1 MMRIPFVSFDKMHG
15 EIKTDLTKAFS
26 AVLNNNFFIMGEEMK
41 AFEEEFASY
50 LGVKH
55 VISCGNGLDA
65 LHIILRAMGIGKGDE
80 VIVPSSTYIA
90 TALAVSYAGATPV
103 FVEPILETY
112 NIDPTRIE
120 ERITEKTK
128 AIMVVHLYGRP
139 VDMDPVLEIAKK
151 HNLKVVEDCAQA
163 HGAKYKGIK
172 VGGIGDAAGFSFYP
186 GKNLGALG
194 DGGAIATND
203 DNIAKIAAMYRN
215 YGSEIKYQNE
225 YKGFNSRLDEMQAA
239 FLRVKLPM
247 LDKWNTHRKKIANRY
262 LNDIKNPLI
271 KLPLPSDKVFDCVWH
286 VFAVRTKDRDG
297 LEKYLAEHGIGTLK
311 HYPIPMHLQKAYE
324 DLGIKK
330 GELPFAEEI
339 SATELSLPMYYG
351 MSEEE
356 ITYVINTINGFS
368 K

>member
-1 MMRIPFVSFDKMHG
+1 MMKIPFVSFEKMHG
-15 EIKTDLTKAFS
+15 EIKADLTKAFS
-26 AVLNNNFFIMGEEMK
+26 SVLNNNYFIMGKEMT
-41 AFEEEFASY
+41 AFEKEFASY
-50 LGVKH
+50 LGVRH

-65 LHIILRAMGIGKGDE
+65 LHIILRAMGVGKGDE

-103 FVEPILETY
+103 FVEPVLEAY
-112 NIDPTRIE
+112 NIDPARIE
-120 ERITEKTK
+120 EKITAKTK

-203 DNIAKIAAMYRN
+203 DNVARIAAMLRN
-215 YGSEIKYQNE
+215 YGSEIKYQND
-225 YKGFNSRLDEMQAA
+225 YKGYNSRLDEMQAA
-239 FLRVKLPM
+239 LLRVKLPM
-247 LDKWNTHRKKIANRY
+247 LDKWNAHRKYIANRY
-262 LNDIKNPLI
+262 LNEIKNPLV
-271 KLPLPSDKVFDCVWH
+271 KLPLPSDDVFDCVWH
-286 VFAVRTKDRDG
+286 IFAIRTKDRDG
-297 LEKYLAEHGIGTLK
+297 LEKYLAERGIGTLK

-356 ITYVINTINGFS
+356 ITYVISCIN
-368 K
+368 KYN